1 MDTIEFLYSIVGYPL
16 GYIMWA
22 IYEVICK
29 NTGASI
35 GIAILIFTFLV
46 KLAMLPL
53 AIRQQKNSAKSAIFA
68 PKVRE
73 IQQKY
78 KNNQEKQQ
86 QELAKLQQQGYSPM
100 SGCGTMVITF
110 LLLFGVLDVVYK
122 PMTHIKHMNN
132 TSAIM
137 QDSYYVS
144 MTDIFVDEY
153 NNTAE
158 LSGAALTKH
167 EEIVRGAKQLLEYYN
182 TNKLYENDSYKLD
195 KFEGEADETVW
206 QNLDRD
212 SKKLLTAVIKDSM
225 TKSFTE
231 DNGNDLFTETD
242 LYVLTKAEQTELDA
256 IGDEIER
263 NEYRQAHSFSCA
275 PRRAER

>member
-1 MDTIEFLYSIVGYPL
+1 MDTIEFLYSIIGYPL

-35 GIAILIFTFLV
+35 GVAILVFTFIV

-53 AIRQQKNSAKSAIFA
+53 SIRQQKNTAKSAIFA

-100 SGCGTMVITF
+100 GGCGTMAITF

-122 PMTHIKHMNN
+122 PMTHIMHMG
-132 TSAIM
+132 
-137 QDSYYVS
+137 
-144 MTDIFVDEY
+144 
-153 NNTAE
+153 NTA
-158 LSGAALTKH
+158 
-167 EEIVRGAKQLLEYYN
+167 
-182 TNKLYENDSYKLD
+182 
-195 KFEGEADETVW
+195 
-206 QNLDRD
+206 
-212 SKKLLTAVIKDSM
+212 
-225 TKSFTE
+225 
-231 DNGNDLFTETD
+231 
-242 LYVLTKAEQTELDA
+242 
-256 IGDEIER
+256 
-263 NEYRQAHSFSCA
+263 
-275 PRRAER
+275 